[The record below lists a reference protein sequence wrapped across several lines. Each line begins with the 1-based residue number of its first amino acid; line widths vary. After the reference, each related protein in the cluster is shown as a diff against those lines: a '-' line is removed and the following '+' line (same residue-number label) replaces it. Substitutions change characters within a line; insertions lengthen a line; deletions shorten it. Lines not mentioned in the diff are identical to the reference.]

1 MFSLEFFK
9 GKIDITTIQN
19 QTPPIDTEVVDSIN
33 TEIKEENEHES
44 EDENKNDFS
53 LLKQM
58 RLKMS
63 QFLKNKKKL

>member
-9 GKIDITTIQN
+9 GKIDITTIHN
-19 QTPPIDTEVVDSIN
+19 QTPPIDPEVVDSIN